1 MDGKGEEKLSERQK
15 GITRREAECRGT
27 FNWNERIKKPVTEK
41 REERGKEGRK
51 EGRKEDERR
60 MNRVL
65 FSSDSHWLLQP
76 VEFQSTW
83 PRIFSR
89 SYFSSKFLSIDQSS
103 SPSFR
108 EKISTI
114 FPIHF
119 LVILLVQNLDK
130 FLFIRIALKKK
141 KKEISFERKFQ

>member
-103 SPSFR
+103 FPSFR

-114 FPIHF
+114 FPFSCDTRITLGSKF
-119 LVILLVQNLDK
+119 GQIL
-130 FLFIRIALKKK
+130 IYSYCSKK
-141 KKEISFERKFQ
+141 KKEISFERKF